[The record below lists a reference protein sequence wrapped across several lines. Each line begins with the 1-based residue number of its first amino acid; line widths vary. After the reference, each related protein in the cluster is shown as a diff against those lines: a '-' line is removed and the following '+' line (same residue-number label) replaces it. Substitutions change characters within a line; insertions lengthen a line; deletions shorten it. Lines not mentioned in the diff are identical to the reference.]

1 MYYFVKVTEIKEKEI
16 EVISWPETIDLTIYP
31 KDIRFPLADFDVFS
45 CLVGEDNFQ
54 TENILRETTLDI
66 TVDYKARVKAAIDT
80 LLEDQVFLEAFYQ
93 QQSPFK
99 RSDFRVDL
107 KSRITIAKVFSAAG
121 FLVKEDPSLKEL
133 AFDNIKEVIQRLN
146 EMPIENLFS
155 LLINYNQLVEMTDNN
170 EEDPTWIKRSTP
182 TKANNFKTI
191 AGANAYLFFRD
202 LIDDASGQFGIGHII
217 RYVYFHR
224 TEFCSEEDVFQMKV
238 LEIS

>member
-1 MYYFVKVTEIKEKEI
+1 MTEIKEKEI

-31 KDIRFPLADFDVFS
+31 KEVRFPLADFDVFS
-45 CLVGEDNFQ
+45 CLTGEDNFQ
-54 TENILRETTLDI
+54 TENRLREVALDI
-66 TVDYKARVKAAIDT
+66 TVDYKDRVKAAIDT

-93 QQSPFK
+93 QEPPFK

-107 KSRITIAKVFSAAG
+107 KSRITIAKIFSAAG
-121 FLVKEDPSLKEL
+121 FPVKEDPSLKEL
-133 AFDNIKEVIQRLN
+133 SFDNIKDIVQNLK
-146 EMPIENLFS
+146 EMPIDNLFS
-155 LLINYNQLVEMTDNN
+155 LLINYNQLVEMADNG
-170 EEDPTWIKRSTP
+170 EDDPAWIKRSTP

-191 AGANAYLFFRD
+191 AGANAYLFFQD

-224 TEFCSEEDVFQMKV
+224 TEFKNQSDVFQMKV